1 MLYNWTGFGIRKPSA
16 GGVPEMR
23 RLSAVHG
30 LVFAAMGALLLG
42 TAQVSPTQAQATR
55 VVRELVLV
63 TWPQAQ
69 DPQQYESARI
79 AAEGMRRLGLKVT
92 VRPMPWEQL
101 ADYIWYSREKWDMT
115 TWQMVG
121 RPERSDPDELLVNLF
136 SSSTAKDGYNFIG
149 FIDPKYDEIA
159 QQQRV
164 ATDQNQRRQLVE
176 QAQKII
182 ADAQPYTFLMNPKS
196 VYAYNNEV
204 WDAKTIVEQKGIGIK
219 NFWTFVQATPKG
231 AQKDMVLNN
240 LNPVQAIN
248 PLYISGGVDS
258 WITELIW
265 DRLVRVGPD
274 GLPRPWAASA
284 YKWVDPTT
292 IDVTLRS
299 GMRFHDGT
307 PVTADDV
314 IFSFT
319 APKGDKVPMY
329 KPFVASIKNI
339 EKVNATTLRF
349 TLEKP
354 SAAFLTSTLGKLNI
368 VPQHVWAPMLQ
379 SLEGK
384 KENAESLQE
393 KAPVGSGPFKF
404 VSWTRG
410 QEVVLEANPQHWA
423 APKMRRWILRGV
435 SNVEAALG
443 GLRNG
448 ELNFLSSYL
457 GDPAV
462 LIRLSRQDPRIT
474 VVASTDIGMQFVAY
488 NERRPPF
495 NDVNFRR
502 ALSMVTDRNMIR
514 LVAYKGYGVPAD
526 SPVSKAL
533 EFWHAPNLPQ
543 YGYDVAAAKEVLKKA
558 GYEWDGQGRLLY
570 PANHSET
577 LEVAR

>member
-1 MLYNWTGFGIRKPSA
+1 
-16 GGVPEMR
+16 MR
-23 RLSAVHG
+23 AQTWIHG
-30 LVFAAMGALLLG
+30 LVFALIGALTF
-42 TAQVSPTQAQATR
+42 TAAPVSPTQAQANR

-79 AAEGMRRLGLKVT
+79 AADGMRRLGLKVT

-149 FIDPKYDEIA
+149 FIDSKYDAIA
-159 QQQRV
+159 QAQRE
-164 ATDQNQRRQLVE
+164 ATDPNQRKQLVE
-176 QAQKII
+176 QAQKML
-182 ADAQPYTFLMNPKS
+182 ADAQPYTFLVNPKTP
-196 VYAYNNEV
+196 YAYNNEV
-204 WDAKTIVEQKGIGIK
+204 WDSKTIVEQKGIGIK
-219 NFWTFVQATPKG
+219 NFWTFDQATPKG

-240 LNPVQAIN
+240 QEPVKAIN
-248 PLYISGGVDS
+248 PLYISGKIDS

-284 YKWVDPTT
+284 YKWVNPTT
-292 IDVTLRS
+292 IDVTLRA
-299 GMRFHDGT
+299 GMKFHDGT
-307 PVTADDV
+307 PVTPEDV
-314 IFSFT
+314 IFSFS

-329 KPFVASIKNI
+329 KPFVANVKNI
-339 EKVNATTLRF
+339 QKVDATTLRF
-349 TLEKP
+349 VLEKP

-379 SLEGK
+379 GLEGK

-393 KAPVGSGPFKF
+393 KTPVGSGPFKF
-404 VSWTRG
+404 VSWTRN

-423 APKMRRWILRGV
+423 APKMHRWILRGV

-443 GLRNG
+443 ALRNG
-448 ELNFLSSYL
+448 ELNFLSDYL
-457 GDPAV
+457 GDPSV
-462 LIRLSRQDPRIT
+462 LAKLSRDDHRIT
-474 VVASTDIGMQFVAY
+474 VVASTDIGMQFIGY

-502 ALSMVTDRNMIR
+502 ALTMVTDRNMIR
-514 LVAYKGYGVPAD
+514 LVAYKGYGEMAD
-526 SPVSKAL
+526 SPVSRAL
-533 EFWHAPNLPQ
+533 AFWHATGLPQ
-543 YGYDVAAAKEVLKKA
+543 YAYNVAAAKDLLKKA

-570 PANHSET
+570 PANQSET